1 MKSIY
6 QLIPDIQHLVEKKD
20 GWFTPELSKLFSE
33 DVSRRLQRHFNEDK
47 TTPTLRLSQ
56 MGPKCPCA
64 LWHSIYSPGEAEALP
79 PWVEIK
85 FAFGHIL
92 EALVVTLSKAT
103 GHEVTGEQDEVTV
116 DGVKGH
122 RDCVIDGCVVDIK
135 SASSMS
141 FKRFKDGSIKDND
154 SFGYLEQLDAYLVGS
169 LDDPLVRVKDR
180 AFDLVVDKQLG
191 HMVLYEHKL
200 RDDIS
205 AKVAAAKV
213 IVASPRPPTCT
224 CGEVPDGKSG
234 NFKLDVRASYS
245 PQKYL
250 CKPNLRT
257 FIYSDGPRYLTKV
270 VRLPDVPE
278 IRKPRKE
285 TKDVFRWNR
294 QSLSYDSNINS
305 AKDLYSTS
313 ST

>member
-6 QLIPDIQHLVEKKD
+6 TLIPDIQQLVEKKD

-64 LWHSIYSPGEAEALP
+64 LWHSIHSPGEAEALP
-79 PWVEIK
+79 PWAEIK

-122 RDCVIDGCVVDIK
+122 RDCIIDGCVVDIK
-135 SASSMS
+135 SASSLS

-154 SFGYLEQLDAYLVGS
+154 SFGYLEQLDGYLAGS

-191 HMVLYEHKL
+191 HMVLYDHTVRNEHIRERIRSFKEIVS
-200 RDDIS
+200 RRIPPRCECGT
-205 AKVAAAKV
+205 VA
-213 IVASPRPPTCT
+213 
-224 CGEVPDGKSG
+224 DGKSG
-234 NFKLDVRASYS
+234 NIKLDIKASYS
-245 PQKYL
+245 RFKY
-250 CKPNLRT
+250 CCNPSLRT

-278 IRKPRKE
+278 IRRPSKE
-285 TKDVFRWNR
+285 KKDVSRWNG
-294 QSLSYDSNINS
+294 QSVSHDST
-305 AKDLYSTS
+305 ALHST
-313 ST
+313 